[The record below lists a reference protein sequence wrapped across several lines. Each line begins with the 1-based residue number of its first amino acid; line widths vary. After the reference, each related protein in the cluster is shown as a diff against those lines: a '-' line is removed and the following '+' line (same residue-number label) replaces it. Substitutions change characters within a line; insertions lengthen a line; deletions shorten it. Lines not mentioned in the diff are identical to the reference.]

1 MISDV
6 WLAYENRKLSRLGC
20 PMTALAPIRLAPLTE
35 LEDLAD
41 RARSFAGD
49 AKAASTRR
57 AYAADL
63 RDFEA
68 WCARHA
74 VGPYPLAPGAAAL
87 YLTSLAET
95 KALATIVRRRTAIA
109 LEHQRRGLDPRPF
122 AHPQVVDV
130 WKGIRRR
137 LGVAPQRAKAA
148 LLTEDLRR
156 LVSPLRGAA
165 IDVRDRAMLLVGFA
179 GAFRRSEIV
188 GLDVQDVRYVAEGLE
203 VTLRRSKTDQE
214 GAGRV
219 LGLPYGSR
227 LETCPVR
234 ALQAWLAVGNISTG
248 ALFRAVDRHGKVADG
263 RLSAASVALVI
274 KRRARAVDL
283 DPAHLAGHSLRAGFA
298 TSAALQGVTETAIAA
313 QTGHRSMAI
322 LRRYIRPAT
331 VWQNNAAAAVGL

>member
-1 MISDV
+1 MI
-6 WLAYENRKLSRLGC
+6 
-20 PMTALAPIRLAPLTE
+20 ALAPVHHAPVAE

-63 RDFEA
+63 RDFEG
-68 WCARHA
+68 WCSGHGVR
-74 VGPYPLAPGAAAL
+74 PYPLDPAAAAL
-87 YLTSLAET
+87 YLTSLSGT
-95 KALATIVRRRTAIA
+95 KALATIVRRRTAVA

-122 AHPQVVDV
+122 GHPQVVDV
-130 WKGIRRR
+130 WKGIRRL

-148 LLTEDLRR
+148 LLTDDLRR
-156 LVSPLRGAA
+156 MLAPLGGAT
-165 IDVRDRAMLLVGFA
+165 IDLRDRALLLVGFA

-188 GLDVQDVRYVAEGLE
+188 GLDVADLRFVAEGLE

-214 GAGRV
+214 GAGRLV
-219 LGLPYGSR
+219 GLPYGSR

-234 ALQAWLAVGNISTG
+234 AVRAWLDAAALVAGP
-248 ALFRAVDRHGKVADG
+248 LFRPVSRHGVVATE
-263 RLSAASVALVI
+263 RLSPAAVAIVV

-283 DPAHLAGHSLRAGFA
+283 DPSQLAGHSLRAGFA
-298 TSAALQGVTETAIAA
+298 TSAALKGVTETAIAA
-313 QTGHRSMAI
+313 QTGHRSMTI

-331 VWQNNAAAAVGL
+331 VWQGNAAASVGL